1 MRLLEV
7 VGLAKR
13 FGSHDVLAGVS
24 FTVEEGHVVAL
35 VGPAGSGKSTCLGCI
50 AGTLV
55 PDGGRVVFDG
65 RDITREPP
73 GRPDRRGL
81 LLSPPASPIA
91 PGARLILLDDGAD
104 AAATV
109 PALRARGVTVLITA
123 RQLGP
128 PRDLVDS
135 VIMLDQGRA
144 VATGAAQRPWRSAA
158 RQSDEVPQPPLNRYR

>member
-13 FGSHDVLAGVS
+13 FGPHEALAGVS

-35 VGPAGSGKSTCLGCI
+35 VGPGGAGKSTCLGCI

-55 PDGGRVVFDG
+55 PDGGRVIFDG

-81 LLSPPASPIA
+81 LLSPPASPTA
-91 PGARLILLDDGAD
+91 PDARLVLLDDGID
-104 AAATV
+104 VAATV
-109 PALRARGVTVLITA
+109 SALRARGVTVLITA

-128 PRDLVDS
+128 LRDLADH

-144 VATGAAQRPWRSAA
+144 VAAGAAQRSGR
-158 RQSDEVPQPPLNRYR
+158 L

>member
-13 FGSHDVLAGVS
+13 FGPHEALAGVS

-35 VGPAGSGKSTCLGCI
+35 VGPAGSGKSTCLACI
-50 AGTLV
+50 AGVLA
-55 PDGGRVVFDG
+55 PDGGRIIFDG
-65 RDITREPP
+65 RDVTREPP
-73 GRPDRRGL
+73 DRPGRVGL
-81 LLSPPASPIA
+81 LLSPPASPHR
-91 PGARLILLDDGAD
+91 PDARLVLLDDGVD

-109 PALRARGVTVLITA
+109 PALRARGVTVLIAA

-135 VIMLDQGRA
+135 VIMLARGRA
-144 VATGAAQRPWRSAA
+144 VAADAPQRSGSHRT
-158 RQSDEVPQPPLNRYR
+158 